1 MFSKTMKPRDIDLPI
16 QDAFLHFVNKL
27 QEPMEVLEQR
37 IVVSS
42 AIDQL
47 REKQHLFETFE
58 SDVVKKLQNP
68 QHWFL

>member
-1 MFSKTMKPRDIDLPI
+1 
-16 QDAFLHFVNKL
+16 
-27 QEPMEVLEQR
+27 MEVLEQR

-47 REKQHLFETFE
+47 REKQHLFET
-58 SDVVKKLQNP
+58 SDLDEVKKLQNL